1 MEPLLDEIGFLG
13 GYAMGLLIIDAAS
26 ALVGERAG
34 PIRREVAL
42 GVTAN
47 STKHPMWDQVCSI
60 RRQTAQWYLVI
71 EILRLLALP
80 HPVAR
85 ALVS

>member
-1 MEPLLDEIGFLG
+1 
-13 GYAMGLLIIDAAS
+13 
-26 ALVGERAG
+26 LVGERAG

-60 RRQTAQWYLVI
+60 RRQTALWYAP
-71 EILRLLALP
+71 ALP
-80 HPVAR
+80 RPVVLAG
-85 ALVS
+85 LVAWASHA